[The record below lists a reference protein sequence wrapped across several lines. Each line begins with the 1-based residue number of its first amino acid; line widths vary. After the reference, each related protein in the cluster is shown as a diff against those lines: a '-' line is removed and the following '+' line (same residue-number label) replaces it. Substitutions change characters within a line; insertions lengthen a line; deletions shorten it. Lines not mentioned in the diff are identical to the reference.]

1 MSINRIL
8 ALNMLTDQERIT
20 VLLLAGTRGIDDPV
34 AQLTGVSNKVL
45 AKVGGEPMISR
56 VLRTLEQAETV
67 SKRILCGP
75 AWETVQKT
83 AFLDTLIQSGTVHWV
98 EPKQGPSLS
107 VGGVL
112 SQHPQDLPLLIT
124 TADHALLT
132 PEIVDCFVREAQRA
146 KVDVAVGLVSYP
158 LVAAAYPK
166 TKRTVIR
173 LGGEG
178 FCGCNLF
185 ALFTPKAKR
194 LVEFWSHIEQERKHP
209 VRLIRTL
216 GALVLVRYLL
226 GWLSLSDALHQLSQ
240 RLDLQIKAVM
250 VPFPEAAIDVD
261 SPEDLK
267 LVEEILSR
275 RQKNQH
281 EGA

>member
-1 MSINRIL
+1 M
-8 ALNMLTDQERIT
+8 TDEERIP
-20 VLLLAGTRGIDDPV
+20 VLLLAGTRGGADPV

-67 SKRILCGP
+67 GKRILCGP
-75 AWETVQKT
+75 LWATVEETG
-83 AFLDTLIQSGTVHWV
+83 FLYTLIQAGTVHWV
-98 EPKQGPSLS
+98 EPKKGPSLS

-112 SQHPQDLPLLIT
+112 AQHPQDLPLLIT

-132 PEIVDCFVREAQRA
+132 SEIVDFFVREARRA
-146 KVDVAVGLVSYP
+146 KVDVAVGLVSHP
-158 LVAAAYPK
+158 LIAAAYPK

-185 ALFTPKAKR
+185 ALFTPKSQR

-216 GALVLVRYLL
+216 GVLMLVRYLF

-240 RLDLQIKAVM
+240 RFDLQIKAVM

-267 LVEEILSR
+267 LVEKILSR